1 MNPLPTANASY
12 QWNTTECYANNVN
25 QRRCFPM
32 SQTTQNVSED
42 DLLARDAGTVTCI
55 ATINGV
61 EYTSGPFTLR
71 ISGSHVILSI
81 LY

>member
-1 MNPLPTANASY
+1 
-12 QWNTTECYANNVN
+12 
-25 QRRCFPM
+25 M

-42 DLLARDAGTVTCI
+42 DLLARDAGTVTCT